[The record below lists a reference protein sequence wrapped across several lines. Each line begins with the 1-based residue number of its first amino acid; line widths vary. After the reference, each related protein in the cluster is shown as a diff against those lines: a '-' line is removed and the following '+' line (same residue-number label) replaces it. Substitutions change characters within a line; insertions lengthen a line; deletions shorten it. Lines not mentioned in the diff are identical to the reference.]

1 MATTEFI
8 AAIELSSSKATG
20 IAGRKNSD
28 GSIEIL
34 AYARED
40 AAAFVHKGNIYNID
54 KAAHTLATLKGR
66 LEEQLGHPIAQV
78 YTSIGGQSLRTV
90 SNTVSRTLDEESII
104 SPELVDA
111 ITDENLG
118 THYADMC
125 VLDVAPQEYK
135 IDNALH
141 ADPVGVTGTQV
152 TGQFLNIMARAS
164 VKKNLELSFEQAGI
178 ALADLFVAPT
188 ALAKAAL
195 TEAEMR
201 SGCALVDFGADTT
214 TLQVYKNNLLRY
226 LCVLPLGGNNI
237 TRDIATLKMEEED
250 AEHLKLAYGNAL
262 PDEEAQ
268 PQDEDEHTTCT
279 LPDGRA
285 IELSTLDDIVG
296 ARAEEIAANVWH
308 QIGLSGYA
316 DKLFAGIVL
325 TGGGSNLKNLDNLLR
340 KTSKLDKVKTA
351 PFVHT
356 DIREAQ
362 IPLPKDGTQCT
373 LLGLLALGDDNCCG
387 EEPEEKPQPEQPH
400 TQTRIGFEDMP
411 EEPRPAPEPHKPE
424 PPKEP
429 KDNKQ
434 TDKPQTIK
442 KPSKWKKFIE
452 GFSGELFGDSDLL
465 TDESSKDKN
474 K

>member
-40 AAAFVHKGNIYNID
+40 AAPFVHKGNIYNID
-54 KAAHTLATLKGR
+54 KAAHTLASLKGR

-316 DKLFAGIVL
+316 DKLFEAGQ
-325 TGGGSNLKNLDNLLR
+325 SENRPLR
-340 KTSKLDKVKTA
+340 PHRHPRSTN
-351 PFVHT
+351 PP
-356 DIREAQ
+356 AQ
-362 IPLPKDGTQCT
+362 RRHPMHPA
-373 LLGLLALGDDNCCG
+373 GLAGPG
-387 EEPEEKPQPEQPH
+387 
-400 TQTRIGFEDMP
+400 R
-411 EEPRPAPEPHKPE
+411 
-424 PPKEP
+424 
-429 KDNKQ
+429 
-434 TDKPQTIK
+434 
-442 KPSKWKKFIE
+442 
-452 GFSGELFGDSDLL
+452 
-465 TDESSKDKN
+465 
-474 K
+474 